1 MKWEGGKDTIYNIIT
16 KSEVPGTE
24 ISKHG
29 DPAILSTHFTAPL
42 GQKTFLTVSLI

>member
-1 MKWEGGKDTIYNIIT
+1 MRGGKDTMYNIIT
-16 KSEVPGTE
+16 NSEVPGTE

-29 DPAILSTHFTAPL
+29 APAILSIHFTAPL